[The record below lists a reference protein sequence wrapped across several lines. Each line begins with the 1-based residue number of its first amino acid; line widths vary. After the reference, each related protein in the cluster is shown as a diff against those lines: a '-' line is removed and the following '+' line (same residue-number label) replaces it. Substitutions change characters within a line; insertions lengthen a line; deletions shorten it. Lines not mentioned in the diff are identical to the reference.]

1 MSDDDI
7 TLGEVGRRIT
17 ALDQTVTREIGQL
30 RAESVLRVE
39 YDARLQGID
48 REVRDIKVRLDAKAI
63 PWPTVGALV
72 VAVMALAVDVIPHL
86 H

>member
-1 MSDDDI
+1 MSDDEI
-7 TLGEVGRRIT
+7 TLGELGRRIT
-17 ALDQTVTREIGQL
+17 ALDQTVTREVGQL

-39 YDARLQGID
+39 YEARIQGID
-48 REVRDIKVRLDAKAI
+48 REVRDIKVRLDAKVI
-63 PWPTVGALV
+63 PWPTVGALL